1 MATLP
6 VMSSLKTRIAACL
19 LGVMPLCD
27 AHADVLICE
36 SETHSANTL
45 VVTIPESSYAS
56 FVQLIESAE
65 IIPVKERFTYGGG
78 VDSDL
83 VTSWGLNNETHTIG
97 IYADYV
103 KKSKRF
109 EFWIQTC
116 GTKASWRPYWR
127 ALFNRVQEFPGAK
140 LQLRPIR
147 GS

>member
-1 MATLP
+1 
-6 VMSSLKTRIAACL
+6 MSSLKRRIAVCL
-19 LGVMPLCD
+19 LGVMAVCG

-56 FVQLIESAE
+56 FVQLSESSE
-65 IIPVKERFTYGGG
+65 IIPVRESVTYGGG
-78 VDSDL
+78 VDSDR

-97 IYADYV
+97 IHADYV

-116 GTKASWRPYWR
+116 GTKESWQPYWR
-127 ALFNRVQEFPGAK
+127 ALFNRVQQFPGAK
-140 LQLRPIR
+140 LKLGPTRE
-147 GS
+147 S

>member
-1 MATLP
+1 MATVP
-6 VMSSLKTRIAACL
+6 VKSNFKRLIAVCL
-19 LGVMPLCD
+19 LGVMPLCG
-27 AHADVLICE
+27 ARADVLICE
-36 SETHSANTL
+36 SETHSSNTL

-56 FVQLIESAE
+56 FVQLIESSE

-78 VDSDL
+78 IDSDR
-83 VTSWGLNNETHTIG
+83 VTSWGLNNETYTIG

-140 LQLRPIR
+140 LELRPIR
-147 GS
+147 ES

>member
-6 VMSSLKTRIAACL
+6 VIPRLKRLIAACL
-19 LGVMPLCD
+19 VGIMPFCG

-45 VVTIPESSYAS
+45 VVAIPESSYAS
-56 FVQLIESAE
+56 FVLLIESAE
-65 IIPVKERFTYGGG
+65 IIPVKQRFTYAGGI
-78 VDSDL
+78 DSDR

-116 GTKASWRPYWR
+116 GTTASWQPYWR
-127 ALFNRVQEFPGAK
+127 ALFNRIQEFPGAT

-147 GS
+147 EG